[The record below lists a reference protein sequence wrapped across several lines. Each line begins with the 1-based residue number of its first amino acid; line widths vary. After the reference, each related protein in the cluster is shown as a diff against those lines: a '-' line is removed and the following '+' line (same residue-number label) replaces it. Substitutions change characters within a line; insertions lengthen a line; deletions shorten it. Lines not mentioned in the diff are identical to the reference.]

1 LLNYIYGAFK
11 KKKNPS
17 PSGQL
22 QTASLLSGQDRSVYV
37 QAQRATHRIPLLD

>member
-1 LLNYIYGAFK
+1 MAHS

-22 QTASLLSGQDRSVYV
+22 PTASHSSGQDRSVYV